1 MCWLFVLTVV
11 TVSTAS
17 AQKQCHPVELP
28 ICKEAANGTNYK
40 TSVSVKEQL
49 ILQHQ
54 LQHFNPLIHVNCS
67 QLALIFVCLSHFP
80 FCSSH
85 EDIEPLLPCRSVR
98 DHVYFNC
105 IHLYDSIHL
114 PWPDHLNCNKF
125 PSPPLCIKPPASS
138 SSTSSPTSPPASL
151 TSSSSPPNAS
161 SIYFTSPT
169 SSSTPNPSHFTINI
183 KNTPPGPA
191 PAPSDTSFIL
201 FIANYVPTFI
211 FSLYIVFLFAINSF
225 VFPLLMILFYY
236 CWLRI
241 RGHSTHRHQQQRNG
255 LTIELKEKL
264 GPLPPVPEQ

>member
-1 MCWLFVLTVV
+1 M
-11 TVSTAS
+11 
-17 AQKQCHPVELP
+17 
-28 ICKEAANGTNYK
+28 
-40 TSVSVKEQL
+40 
-49 ILQHQ
+49 
-54 LQHFNPLIHVNCS
+54 
-67 QLALIFVCLSHFP
+67 
-80 FCSSH
+80 
-85 EDIEPLLPCRSVR
+85 LPCRSVC

-114 PWPDHLNCNKF
+114 HWPDHLNCNKF
-125 PSPPLCIKPPASS
+125 PSPPLCIKPPESS
-138 SSTSSPTSPPASL
+138 TSTSSPTSPPASS
-151 TSSSSPPNAS
+151 TSSSSPTSPPASSTSSSSPTSPPASSTSSSSPTSPPASSTSSSSPTSPTSISSPNAS

-169 SSSTPNPSHFTINI
+169 SSSIANASHFTINI

-201 FIANYVPTFI
+201 FIADYVPKFI
-211 FSLYIVFLFAINSF
+211 SSLYIVFPFVIVSF
-225 VFPLLMILFYY
+225 VSPLLMMLFYC